1 MIFFFM
7 ITATTDIYTY
17 LHTFSLHDALPIWSI
32 TTGLASGSRIPLDA
46 PNCASVSYSPL
57 AKLSASSHPVQRSQT
72 NAEDQHEALHL
83 KLKRNMLS
91 IEAHADRKSTRLNS
105 SH

>member
-1 MIFFFM
+1 MGIPR
-7 ITATTDIYTY
+7 DCK
-17 LHTFSLHDALPIWSI
+17 SLRSGGSI

-46 PNCASVSYSPL
+46 PNGASVSYSPL

-91 IEAHADRKSTRLNS
+91 IEAHSDLCQLEIGSASCRARVCPYG
-105 SH
+105 

>member
-1 MIFFFM
+1 MRDGGC
-7 ITATTDIYTY
+7 TDVQSP
-17 LHTFSLHDALPIWSI
+17 TFQLSRWLRRCFRHSMGIPRDCKSLRSGGSI

-46 PNCASVSYSPL
+46 PNGASVSYSPL

-83 KLKRNMLS
+83 KLKHNR
-91 IEAHADRKSTRLNS
+91 STETPE
-105 SH
+105 

>member
-1 MIFFFM
+1 MGIPR
-7 ITATTDIYTY
+7 DCK
-17 LHTFSLHDALPIWSI
+17 SLRSGGSI

-46 PNCASVSYSPL
+46 PNGASVSYSPL

-72 NAEDQHEALHL
+72 NAEDQHDALHL

-91 IEAHADRKSTRLNS
+91 RSEEHTSELQSLMRISYPVFCLKKKTN
-105 SH
+105 